1 MDCLDIEDM
10 RRRCN
15 THHHWMQ
22 QHPDAVAFS
31 LTWADQ
37 NLEHYL
43 PPPRENSLMTC
54 FADSPTQPRSSRM
67 SLLAQPRL
75 AMTIRLETPWCVAA
89 NVSGCGPR

>member
-31 LTWADQ
+31 LAWADQ
-37 NLEHYL
+37 NLEDL
-43 PPPRENSLMTC
+43 FAAAARE
-54 FADSPTQPRSSRM
+54 
-67 SLLAQPRL
+67 
-75 AMTIRLETPWCVAA
+75 
-89 NVSGCGPR
+89 